1 MPSTTPARG
10 PWRNGLPRSF
20 TRASEGRRAS
30 HSRAPVANLGF
41 SDAGWEFGAKGTGL
55 SLGIDRKETG
65 RKAPLELS
73 AKHTIDRMAPAA
85 RQQNSEILQHQ

>member
-1 MPSTTPARG
+1 MAQRTAAFLHPRERG
-10 PWRNGLPRSF
+10 APREPFEGTKSP
-20 TRASEGRRAS
+20 TWASQMLEES
-30 HSRAPVANLGF
+30 
-41 SDAGWEFGAKGTGL
+41 GAKGTGL